1 MITATIVFLVVLALV
16 YAAMIVAELEFIASE
31 REKIYE
37 LTFIKVQ
44 AILQY
49 EQPTEK
55 RMNEL
60 LVLIRQLENW
70 DNSEKVKF
78 LKSEFFRIYKPL
90 SDELLSQNEFE
101 PEMIFS
107 KS

>member
-49 EQPTEK
+49 EQQP
-55 RMNEL
+55 RAC
-60 LVLIRQLENW
+60 VSIP
-70 DNSEKVKF
+70 
-78 LKSEFFRIYKPL
+78 EFGATCCP
-90 SDELLSQNEFE
+90 QC
-101 PEMIFS
+101 
-107 KS
+107 